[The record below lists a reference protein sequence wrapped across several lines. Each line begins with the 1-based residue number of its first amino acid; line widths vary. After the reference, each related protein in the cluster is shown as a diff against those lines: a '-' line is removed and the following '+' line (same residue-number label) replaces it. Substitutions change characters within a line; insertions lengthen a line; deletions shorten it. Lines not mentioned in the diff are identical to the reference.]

1 MTYLWSFQAHL
12 FSAGNGVLSSRGLLA
27 IAKLMFNVKQ
37 AALYSVN
44 CRVVLSRGLYD
55 IGAHAVFRPVFVG
68 KITYAS
74 SAWSG
79 FITASDRQRVDAFLR
94 RTKRC
99 RFCSANLPSFDELL
113 QDADENLLNIINNN
127 VNRLLHSL
135 LPPPSVASEHY

>member
-1 MTYLWSFQAHL
+1 M
-12 FSAGNGVLSSRGLLA
+12 LSSSGLLA

-44 CRVVLSRGLYD
+44 CRVVLSRG
-55 IGAHAVFRPVFVG
+55 FRPVFVG